1 MNVHLRSPPLHVLS
15 QAMARIRYIG
25 RDGRALIRPRQF
37 FRTLRPVGSRFFREV
52 LRFLSM
58 IYIMLLFAA
67 IIAPT
72 MTVCHG
78 LQRVDHFH
86 LCTHLVRVSRV
97 KDCLLNLSNIS
108 PVLDRFLIAHLAGWA
123 IKATIVPSRF
133 LLWIASV
140 SFEVVERV
148 AIPLIPS
155 LRECWWD
162 SLLMDIFLCNAV
174 GIEMGLFFAFTE
186 YEHVRSHVRLNLS
199 SSTMIIIAILLT
211 DLNAFL
217 LKDALTIRD
226 ASPLNVY
233 RILLFIA
240 LAPQCV
246 REITSPKAF
255 HSKMFTYTYA
265 LALLAEISLVV
276 CKWPT

>member
-1 MNVHLRSPPLHVLS
+1 MNAYLCSSSLHLLS
-15 QAMARIRYIG
+15 QAMARIRYTG
-25 RDGRALIRPRQF
+25 SDGRALMRPRQF
-37 FRTLRPVGSRFFREV
+37 FQALRPLVSRSFREV
-52 LRFLSM
+52 LRFLS
-58 IYIMLLFAA
+58 IFYIMLLLAA

-86 LCTHLVRVSRV
+86 SCTPLVRVSRV
-97 KDCLLNLSNIS
+97 EDCRLHLSNIF
-108 PVLDRFLIAHLAGWA
+108 PVLDRFLVAHLIGWA
-123 IKATIVPSRF
+123 IKAMIFPSRL

-162 SLLMDIFLCNAV
+162 SLLMDIFFCNAV

-186 YEHVRSHVRLNLS
+186 YERVRSHVRPN
-199 SSTMIIIAILLT
+199 STATIITVAILLT
-211 DLNAFL
+211 DFNAFL

-246 REITSPKAF
+246 CEITSPKAS
-255 HSKMFTYTYA
+255 HSKTFTCIYA
-265 LALLAEISLVV
+265 LALLAEITLVAW
-276 CKWPT
+276 KWLT